1 MKILIIDDQEWRK
14 EYYENL
20 NTISGFDFDLVFLD
34 EEVTQNIISFNTD
47 NFDLIL
53 LDVVLTG
60 NWTIESSSVA
70 RQIRENNKDIPI
82 VLITG
87 NWSATNH
94 YDIENISI
102 NFDTHPLPLPFTD
115 LLTLE
120 QFDKLQDDQIDKR
133 DCAGIKN
140 SNISYFARKLVMIAE
155 TRSKQVYLGKD
166 KDDSLFILHLSDMQ
180 MGGSQVLGSLLEA
193 PTIAQHIDGLH
204 EKPDFIVIT
213 GDIAENGL
221 PEEFNLAY
229 EWIEELCTE
238 IGWKHP
244 FDRVLLVPGNH
255 DVFAPAFGICKTRYQ
270 RSDKK
275 NEIEAG
281 FVFEKETEPD
291 NSTLASNFALK
302 NFRDFA
308 YKLTKNS
315 YWMDS
320 QNSDWM
326 DNRFLSNGVSFFG
339 LNSVVNN
346 SYDSPFEGLPST
358 EHYKKYREN
367 YRTAN
372 IPAKTLIIALAHHPK
387 ITEDPYYN
395 TFSETSP
402 SPDVLLVGHEHRHKF
417 DPTPIHAL
425 NQLKFIAPTSSLS
438 AELRW
443 SEVNRGFSVI
453 ELEREDR
460 KVTDLKYHSYTREG
474 SRWRPADD
482 YHHKRNAKSNKWEEV
497 YPN

>member
-1 MKILIIDDQEWRK
+1 MKILIIDDQKWRE
-14 EYYENL
+14 EYYKNL
-20 NTISGFDFDLVFLD
+20 NTASGFDFDLVFLN
-34 EEVTQNIISFNTD
+34 EETTQNIQDFKTD
-47 NFDLIL
+47 KFDLIL

-60 NWTIESSSVA
+60 EWNIESSFVA

-87 NWSATNH
+87 NWSATNY

-102 NFDTHPLPLPFTD
+102 NYDTHPLPLPFTD

-120 QFDKLQDDQIDKR
+120 QFDNLQDDQVDKR
-133 DCAGIKN
+133 DCSGIKN
-140 SNISYFARKLVMIAE
+140 SNISYFARKLVTISE
-155 TRSKQVYLGKD
+155 NRSKQVYLGKD

-180 MGGSQVLGSLLEA
+180 MGGSQVVGSPLEA
-193 PTIAQHIDGLH
+193 PTIAQHIENLH

-221 PEEFNLAY
+221 PQEFDLAY

-255 DVFAPAFGICKTRYQ
+255 DVFAPAFGICKTVYQ
-270 RSDKK
+270 RSNKAEK
-275 NEIEAG
+275 IEAG
-281 FVFEKETEPD
+281 FFFEAEVD
-291 NSTLASNFALK
+291 NNSLASNFALK

-326 DNRFLSNGVSFFG
+326 DNRFLSSGVSFFG

-346 SYDSPFEGLPST
+346 AFDIPFEGLPST
-358 EHYKKYREN
+358 AHYKKYREN

-372 IPAKTLIIALAHHPK
+372 IPSETLIIALAHHPK
-387 ITEDPYYN
+387 ISDDPCYN
-395 TFSETSP
+395 SFSHATP

-417 DPTPIHAL
+417 DLIRPL
-425 NQLKFIAPTSSLS
+425 NQLKFIAPTSSLN

-443 SEVNRGFSVI
+443 SDVNRGFSVI
-453 ELEREDR
+453 ELERKDR
-460 KVTDLKYHSYTREG
+460 KVTNLKYHSYTRD
-474 SRWRPADD
+474 SDRWRPSDN
-482 YHHKRNAKSNKWEEV
+482 YHYKRNAKSNKWEEV
-497 YPN
+497 YPD